1 MYVYSVRV
9 LPFSSSCRRLR
20 HQEPVESDAGALRRA
35 AGPGG
40 GGPAGQS
47 HQQSHAYDSRGRQR
61 NGDQVRSFCHSHRQS
76 DSCVHIRGPFTD
88 LCSSWRLELPMITAL
103 LTLTNSLLQWWCHG
117 DQRRS
122 GHHQN
127 TQTYVTHTHTLT
139 FWGSQRPPCCC
150 WVGPH
155 AERDYRCFSDFM
167 STGLFLWALWCRPV

>member
-9 LPFSSSCRRLR
+9 LPFSSSYRRLR
-20 HQEPVESDAGALRRA
+20 HQEPVESDAGALRWA

-40 GGPAGQS
+40 GGPACQS
-47 HQQSHAYDSRGRQR
+47 HQQSHAHDSRGRQR
-61 NGDQVRSFCHSHRQS
+61 NGDQVRSFCHSHRQTA
-76 DSCVHIRGPFTD
+76 VFTSED
-88 LCSSWRLELPMITAL
+88 LSLIYVLPMITAL

-127 TQTYVTHTHTLT
+127 VTHTHTLT

-155 AERDYRCFSDFM
+155 AERDYRCFADFM
-167 STGLFLWALWCRPV
+167 PTGLFLWALWCRPV